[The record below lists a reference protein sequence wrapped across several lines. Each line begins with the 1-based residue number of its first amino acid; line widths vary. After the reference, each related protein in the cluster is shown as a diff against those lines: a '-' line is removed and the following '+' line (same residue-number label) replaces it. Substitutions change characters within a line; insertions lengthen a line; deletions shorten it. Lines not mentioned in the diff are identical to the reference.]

1 MPNLDELTAIDR
13 IYPGLTGTNGTSV
26 LREISE
32 LLAAQGIV
40 SNAAKLH
47 EKLMEREELC
57 STGVGRGVAI
67 PHCKLNG
74 IDKVLVAIG
83 VAAEPVPFG
92 AVDGEP
98 VQLFFVVI
106 SPSRSPAAHL
116 QSLAA
121 ISRWVKEHDPVD
133 QLAKLESAAEILQLI
148 ESDRPA

>member
-1 MPNLDELTAIDR
+1 MPRLDELTAIDR

-26 LREISE
+26 LREIAE
-32 LLAAQGIV
+32 RLAAQGIV
-40 SNAAKLH
+40 SDAAKLH
-47 EKLMEREELC
+47 EKLLEREELC

-74 IDKVLVAIG
+74 IDNVLVAIG
-83 VAAEPVPFG
+83 VALEPIPFG

-98 VQLFFVVI
+98 VQVFFVVV

-121 ISRWVKEHDPVD
+121 ISRWVKEHDPVR
-133 QLAKLESAAEILQLI
+133 QLATLENPAEILQMI
-148 ESDRPA
+148 QSASPA